1 MPEMGGKQCMKELF
15 EINPTVK
22 ILVASGYESGGGPPD
37 ARHAGAAGF
46 VGKPFNVSQIL
57 QNVRK
62 IIDS

>member
-1 MPEMGGKQCMKELF
+1 MKELH
-15 EINPTVK
+15 EINPTAK
-22 ILVASGYESGGGPPD
+22 ILVASGYESGGGPLD
-37 ARHAGAAGF
+37 ARQAGAAGF